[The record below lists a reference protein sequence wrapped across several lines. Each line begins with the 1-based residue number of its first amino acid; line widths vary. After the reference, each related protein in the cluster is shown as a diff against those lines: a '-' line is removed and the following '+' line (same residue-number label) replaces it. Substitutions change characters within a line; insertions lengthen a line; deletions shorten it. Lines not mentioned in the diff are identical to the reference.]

1 VVPARASGQ
10 VQPGGKVSVLP
21 VAAALRHRLSYS
33 PRKTCLATAI
43 ADMAFGQ
50 PA

>member
-1 VVPARASGQ
+1 VVPAGLQ

-21 VAAALRHRLSYS
+21 VAAALRHRLGYS
-33 PRKTCLATAI
+33 PRKTRLATAI

>member
-1 VVPARASGQ
+1 MVPARASGQ

-21 VAAALRHRLSYS
+21 VAAALRRLGYS